1 MRTVSSLIVAIG
13 TGAVAFVLVLGLI
26 NMLRGR
32 SANLSQRLMRWRVGV
47 QLAVIVIIM
56 GVLWFRG

>member
-26 NMLRGR
+26 NMLRGG

-56 GVLWFRG
+56 RVLWFRG

>member
-56 GVLWFRG
+56 GVWWFRG